1 MGKYTF
7 IYNTGKLRVF
17 CDMETKELFYRRNTD
32 AKAPVIVGGSHGLQQ
47 RRRRSGPDAI

>member
-17 CDMETKELFYRRNTD
+17 CDMETNRPPESETVKKL
-32 AKAPVIVGGSHGLQQ
+32 
-47 RRRRSGPDAI
+47 